1 MNRTNSK
8 FSVKNLVL
16 GALFLALA
24 LVLPFFTG
32 HIPQI
37 GAMLC
42 PMHLPILL
50 AGFVCG
56 GPVGA
61 VVGFIAP
68 LLRMVMFGMPPF
80 YVAIAMAF
88 ELLTYGLVSGIM
100 YRKVFKKQTVGT
112 LYGSLLIAMVAGRI
126 VWGIVKVILSGIAAD
141 AGAFTFAAFISGA
154 LNPGHRG
161 AAYSGPGRRRRLA
174 ESKADRSTERGKSV
188 STMGSLKRR
197 HCRLF
202 FMHKACTRLAIVL

>member
-32 HIPQI
+32 QIPQI

-50 AGFVCG
+50 AGFICG

-100 YRKVFKKQTVGT
+100 YRNVFKKQTVGT
-112 LYGSLLIAMVAGRI
+112 LYGSLLTAMVAGRI

-154 LNPGHRG
+154 LLNAIPGIVVQLILVP
-161 AAYSGPGRRRRLA
+161 AVVVALQKAKLIEAPSA
-174 ESKADRSTERGKSV
+174 EKA
-188 STMGSLKRR
+188 
-197 HCRLF
+197 
-202 FMHKACTRLAIVL
+202 

>member
-32 HIPQI
+32 QIPQI

-80 YVAIAMAF
+80 

-112 LYGSLLIAMVAGRI
+112 LYGSLLIAMVAGRV

-154 LNPGHRG
+154 LLNAIPGIVVQLILVP
-161 AAYSGPGRRRRLA
+161 AVVVALQKAKLIEALSA
-174 ESKADRSTERGKSV
+174 EKA
-188 STMGSLKRR
+188 
-197 HCRLF
+197 
-202 FMHKACTRLAIVL
+202 

>member
-32 HIPQI
+32 QIPQI

-80 YVAIAMAF
+80 YTAIAMAF

-112 LYGSLLIAMVAGRI
+112 LYGSLLIAMVAEIFALPGN
-126 VWGIVKVILSGIAAD
+126 GGIAAD

-154 LNPGHRG
+154 LLNAIPGIVVQLILVP
-161 AAYSGPGRRRRLA
+161 AVVVALQKAKLIEALSA
-174 ESKADRSTERGKSV
+174 EKA
-188 STMGSLKRR
+188 
-197 HCRLF
+197 
-202 FMHKACTRLAIVL
+202 

>member
-37 GAMLC
+37 GAMLY

-126 VWGIVKVILSGIAAD
+126 VHICGVYLRRTLKR
-141 AGAFTFAAFISGA
+141 
-154 LNPGHRG
+154 NPGHRG
-161 AAYSGPGRRRRLA
+161 AAYSGPGRRRCLA

-188 STMGSLKRR
+188 STMDSLKGR

-202 FMHKACTRLAIVL
+202 FMHKACTHLAIVL

>member
-80 YVAIAMAF
+80 YTAIAMAF

-112 LYGSLLIAMVAGRI
+112 LYGSLLTAMVAGRV

-154 LNPGHRG
+154 LLNAIPGIVVQLILVPAQSLHSPRHR
-161 AAYSGPGRRRRLA
+161 AMIIP
-174 ESKADRSTERGKSV
+174 
-188 STMGSLKRR
+188 KRR
-197 HCRLF
+197 
-202 FMHKACTRLAIVL
+202 KAGWGKDYVYGCVRQNLV

>member
-8 FSVKNLVL
+8 FSVKKSCARCTFSGACVSTAVL
-16 GALFLALA
+16 HRAYPADRRN
-24 LVLPFFTG
+24 
-32 HIPQI
+32 
-37 GAMLC
+37 
-42 PMHLPILL
+42 
-50 AGFVCG
+50 
-56 GPVGA
+56 A
-61 VVGFIAP
+61 VSDAP
-68 LLRMVMFGMPPF
+68 ADFACRLRMRRPGGRGCGLYRPAAAHGDVRHAAF

-154 LNPGHRG
+154 LLNAIPGIVVQLILVP
-161 AAYSGPGRRRRLA
+161 AVVVALQKAKLIEAPSA
-174 ESKADRSTERGKSV
+174 EKA
-188 STMGSLKRR
+188 
-197 HCRLF
+197 
-202 FMHKACTRLAIVL
+202 

>member
-1 MNRTNSK
+1 MN
-8 FSVKNLVL
+8 KNIQRLTYS
-16 GALFLALA
+16 ALYLAIA
-24 LVLPFFTG
+24 LVLPFLTG
-32 HIPQI
+32 QIPQI
-37 GAMLC
+37 GSMLC
-42 PMHLPILL
+42 PMHIPALL
-50 AGFVCG
+50 CGFVCG
-56 GPVGA
+56 WPWGLA
-61 VVGFIAP
+61 VGFIAP

-154 LNPGHRG
+154 LLNAIPGIVVQLILVP
-161 AAYSGPGRRRRLA
+161 AVVVALQKAKLIEAPSA
-174 ESKADRSTERGKSV
+174 EKA
-188 STMGSLKRR
+188 
-197 HCRLF
+197 
-202 FMHKACTRLAIVL
+202 